1 MKNKA
6 TLTLMELAIMVLV
19 LALCG
24 GLCLSAFAW
33 ADTAAREDALR
44 QEAMQVLQNAAEAL
58 KHTGGDVPKAAEL
71 YGAWEDGWI
80 ASGIEIAVESAPADI
95 PLLGSARLEAW
106 HGGKSWGTLIVC
118 WQEVSH
124 GE

>member
-6 TLTLMELAIMVLV
+6 TLTLIELAIMVLV

-44 QEAMQVLQNAAEAL
+44 QEAVLVLQNAAEAL
-58 KHTGGDVPKAAEL
+58 KHSGGDVQKAAGI
-71 YGAWEDGWI
+71 YGAWENGWK
-80 ASGIEIAVESAPADI
+80 AAGVEITVERIPGED
-95 PLLGSARLEAW
+95 PLLGSARLEVW
-106 HGGKSWGTLIVC
+106 QDGTSLGMLTVC
-118 WQEVSH
+118 WQEVSY